1 MCGIAGIYSPG
12 PVDDPG
18 RIPNLIRSV
27 TAALDHRGPD
37 DRAHWADPYCG
48 IALGHTRLSIIDLSS
63 AGAQPMQ
70 SQCGRYVIV
79 YNGEVYNFADL
90 RRKLESSG
98 RVFRGHSDT
107 EVLLEAIARWGFE
120 EALRAVDGMFALAV
134 WDRAERRL
142 LLARDRI
149 GEKPLY
155 YGWHERQFIFAS
167 ELKAFARIPGF
178 KPALDR
184 NALALYLRHNYIPE
198 PHCVFEGFR
207 KLTPG
212 TWLALENAVPH
223 ELPEPRSYW
232 TLKDVA
238 AAGLAQAGELS
249 DGQAVDRLE
258 QLLVRAVQSRM
269 VADVPL
275 GAFLSGGIDSS
286 TVVALMQS
294 LSTQAVKT
302 FSIGFDI
309 DGYDEAPHARAVAQH
324 LGTDHT
330 ELYVDAAEA
339 REVIPQIPAIYDE
352 PFADSSQIPMTLVSR
367 LARRQVTVAMSG
379 DAGDELFAGYLRY
392 TLAVNLWRRVHHVPL
407 ALRGAA
413 ASFLHRIS
421 PRTWD
426 GLLRPLYP
434 LLPPRMRHAT
444 PGDKLHKLARLLP
457 LQRPMDLY
465 LRLISL
471 WSEPDEIIIGARE
484 PPSNFDGPHGGAD
497 IGAFVHRM
505 MYLDTTHYLP
515 GDILAKVDRAA
526 MSVSLETRVPFLDP
540 EVIAFAWQ
548 LPLKMKL
555 RAGDGKWVLRRV
567 LERYVPKH
575 LFERPKMGFG
585 VPIDTWLRGPLRPWA
600 EDLLNEDRLRSAG
613 YMRPEPIRNAWRAH
627 LGGAENLQY
636 HLWGVLV
643 FEAWRDAWGY

>member
-1 MCGIAGIYSPG
+1 MMCGIVGIYSPRF
-12 PVDDPG
+12 DSNSAQNT
-18 RIPNLIRSV
+18 NLIRSIM
-27 TAALDHRGPD
+27 AALDHRGPD
-37 DRAHWADPYCG
+37 DRAHWTDPECG
-48 IALGHTRLSIIDLSS
+48 LALGHTRLSIIDLSP

-70 SQCGRYVIV
+70 SQCGRYVIA
-79 YNGEVYNFADL
+79 YNGEVYNSNEL
-90 RRKLESSG
+90 RGKLASAG
-98 RVFRGHSDT
+98 CVFRGHSDT
-107 EVLLEAIARWGFE
+107 EVLLEAIARWGLE
-120 EALRAVDGMFALAV
+120 ETLRATDGMFALAL
-134 WDRAERRL
+134 WDRSERRL

-155 YGWHERQFIFAS
+155 YGWYEQQFMFAS
-167 ELKAFARIPGF
+167 ELKALARVPGF

-212 TWLALENAVPH
+212 TWLAVENAAAC

-238 AAGLAQAGELS
+238 TEGLARPADLRDE
-249 DGQAVDRLE
+249 QAVDRLE
-258 QLLVRAVQSRM
+258 QLLLHAVQSRM

-294 LSTQAVKT
+294 LSTNAVKT
-302 FSIGFDI
+302 YSIGFNI
-309 DGYDEAPHARAVAQH
+309 DGYDEAPHAREVARH

-330 ELYVDAAEA
+330 ELYVDAAQA
-339 REVIPQIPAIYDE
+339 RDVIPQIPMIYDE
-352 PFADSSQIPMTLVSR
+352 PFADSSQIPTTLVSQ

-392 TLAVNLWRRVHHVPL
+392 PLAMNLWQRVHRLPS
-407 ALRGAA
+407 ALRGTAA
-413 ASFLHRIS
+413 LCLRSIP

-426 GLLRPLYP
+426 SLMRPLYP
-434 LLPPRMRHAT
+434 LLPARMRHQT
-444 PGDKLHKLARLLP
+444 PGDKLHKLARLLTE
-457 LQRPMDLY
+457 RDPMALY

-471 WSEPDEIIIGARE
+471 WSEPDAIVIGAGE
-484 PPSNFDGPHGGAD
+484 PTLSFDGPGGGGVD
-497 IGAFVHRM
+497 AFIHRM
-505 MYLDTTHYLP
+505 MFLDTTHYLP

-540 EVIAFAWQ
+540 EVISFAWQ
-548 LPLKMKL
+548 LPMRMKL
-555 RAGDGKWVLRRV
+555 RAGAGKWVLRRV
-567 LERYVPKH
+567 LERYVPKR

-585 VPIDTWLRGPLRPWA
+585 VPIDTWLRGPLRAWA

-613 YMRPEPIRNAWRAH
+613 YLRPEPIRKAWNAH
-627 LGGAENLQY
+627 LSGAENLQY
-636 HLWGVLV
+636 HLWGVLM
-643 FEAWRDAWGY
+643 FESWRDAWGY